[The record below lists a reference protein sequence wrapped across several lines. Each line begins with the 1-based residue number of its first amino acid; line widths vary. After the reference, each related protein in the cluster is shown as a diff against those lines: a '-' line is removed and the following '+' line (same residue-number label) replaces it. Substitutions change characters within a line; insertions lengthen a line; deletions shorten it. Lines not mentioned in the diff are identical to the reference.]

1 MAEQTQ
7 TTGVQTLID
16 RLKAEGVTAGEDQ
29 AKALLAEARR
39 EADRTVADARREA
52 ETIAVDARRE
62 AGRTHKAGEEAIR
75 QAVRDAVLTLREEV
89 ADKFHARLDR
99 LVGQVMAEPEFL
111 RRLILVIAAKSL
123 PEAEGDRL
131 EVEFP
136 VPPAEIDLIRRDPD
150 EWRQSDLG
158 RFVSGLAAETLREGL
173 TFGSGDQAR
182 GLTVRVVDQDVLI
195 DLSSEAVTALLYRYL
210 LPRFRALMEGIDT

>member
-16 RLKAEGVTAGEDQ
+16 RLKAEGVTAGEEQ

-52 ETIAVDARRE
+52 ETIAEEARRE
-62 AGRTHKAGEEAIR
+62 AARTRKAGEEAIR

-89 ADKFHARLDR
+89 AEKFQARLDR

-111 RRLILVIAAKSL
+111 RRLILVIASKSL
-123 PEAEGDRL
+123 PESEGKLL
-131 EVEFP
+131 EVELP
-136 VPPAEIDLIRRDPD
+136 VPPAEIDRIRRDPD

-158 RFVSGLAAETLREGL
+158 RFVSGLAAETLHEGL
-173 TFGSGDQAR
+173 TFGSGDHTH
-182 GLTVRVVDQDVLI
+182 GLTVRVVEDDVLI
-195 DLSSEAVTALLYRYL
+195 DLSDESVSGLLYRYL
-210 LPRFRALMEGIDT
+210 LPRFRALMEGIDS